1 MKENNND
8 GQVRT
13 AKKDL
18 GVINGIGGNGMLQH
32 WVNPLVEVLR
42 LVIQWQTTIQLLRQ
56 VTIIKKKVQPIK
68 LIQSNY

>member
-1 MKENNND
+1 
-8 GQVRT
+8 
-13 AKKDL
+13 
-18 GVINGIGGNGMLQH
+18 MLRY

>member
-1 MKENNND
+1 
-8 GQVRT
+8 
-13 AKKDL
+13 
-18 GVINGIGGNGMLQH
+18 MLRY

-56 VTIIKKKVQPIK
+56 VIIIKKKVQPIK